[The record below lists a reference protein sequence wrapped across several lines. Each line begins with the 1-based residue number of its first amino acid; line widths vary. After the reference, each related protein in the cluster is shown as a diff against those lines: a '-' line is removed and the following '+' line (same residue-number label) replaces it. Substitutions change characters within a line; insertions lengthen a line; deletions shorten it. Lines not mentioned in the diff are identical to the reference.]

1 MNYCFL
7 RVYAQQWNC
16 WMICQFYFCF
26 LRKIY
31 TVFHSGYINLH
42 SQKQHKKVPF
52 SPHPLM
58 TCEVMLHCSVD
69 LQDVV
74 HLCMCLLVRRNVYQ
88 MFHPFFFFFFAFM
101 ILSYMSCLYILEINL
116 LRVDPFANISPQS
129 QGYLFIL
136 FMISFS
142 VQKLLLLIRSHLFI
156 FVFFLVTLGYGSKKI
171 LLQLCQSVFCICF
184 PLRVLYWVVLYSG
197 LQSILSLFLC
207 MVLESVLISFFY
219 TKLSSFPSTTY

>member
-1 MNYCFL
+1 
-7 RVYAQQWNC
+7 
-16 WMICQFYFCF
+16 MICQFYFCF

-42 SQKQHKKVPF
+42 SQKQHKRVPF

-58 TCEVMLHCSVD
+58 MCEVMLHCSVD

-74 HLCMCLLVRRNVYQ
+74 HLCMCFSVRRNVYQ
-88 MFHPFFFFFFAFM
+88 MFHPFFFFAFM

-116 LRVDPFANISPQS
+116 LIVAPFANISPYS
-129 QGYLFIL
+129 KGYLFIL

-156 FVFFLVTLGYGSKKI
+156 FVFILVTLGDGSKKI
-171 LLQLCQSVFCICF
+171 LLQLCQ
-184 PLRVLYWVVLYSG
+184 RVLYWVVLYSG

-207 MVLESVLISFFY
+207 IVLESVLI
-219 TKLSSFPSTTY
+219 